1 MNNLNSNNQAA
12 TTLLWKGKFMKDFLA
27 NLDWMTLLSAIWTV
41 ILVPIGTQIYKYLKS
56 KKLDKYGVILYEE
69 IKKAV
74 KSVYETEVKDIKG
87 TDKWTEE
94 KMDEV
99 KELAK
104 TKAIQALNTVI
115 YRSLKE
121 ANEDFESYL
130 DSLIG
135 TALYDVKHENQKE
148 D

>member
-1 MNNLNSNNQAA
+1 M
-12 TTLLWKGKFMKDFLA
+12 
-27 NLDWMTLLSAIWTV
+27 
-41 ILVPIGTQIYKYLKS
+41 YKRQ
-56 KKLDKYGVILYEE
+56 
-69 IKKAV
+69 
-74 KSVYETEVKDIKG
+74 
-87 TDKWTEE
+87 DKWTEE

>member
-1 MNNLNSNNQAA
+1 
-12 TTLLWKGKFMKDFLA
+12 MKDFLA

-41 ILVPIGTQIYKYLKS
+41 ILVPIGTQIYKYLQS

-69 IKKAV
+69 VKKAV

-87 TDKWTEE
+87 TDAWTEE

-104 TKAIQALNTVI
+104 TKAIQALNAVV

-121 ANEDFESYL
+121 ANEDFENYL

-135 TALYDVKHENQKE
+135 TALYDVKHE
-148 D
+148 

>member
-1 MNNLNSNNQAA
+1 
-12 TTLLWKGKFMKDFLA
+12 MKEFLSS
-27 NLDWMTLLSAIWTV
+27 LDWMTLLSAIWTV
-41 ILVPIGTQIYKYLKS
+41 ILVPIGTQIYKYLQS

-69 IKKAV
+69 VKKAV

-87 TDKWTEE
+87 TDAWTEE

-104 TKAIQALNTVI
+104 TKAIQALNAVV
-115 YRSLKE
+115 YRFLKE
-121 ANEDFESYL
+121 ANEDFENYL

-135 TALYDVKHENQKE
+135 TALYDIKHE
-148 D
+148 